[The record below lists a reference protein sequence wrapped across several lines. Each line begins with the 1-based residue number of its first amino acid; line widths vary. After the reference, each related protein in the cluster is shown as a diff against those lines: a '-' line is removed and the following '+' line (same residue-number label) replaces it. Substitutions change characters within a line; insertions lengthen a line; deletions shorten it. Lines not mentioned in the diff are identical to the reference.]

1 MTGAGSATAAYTL
14 ESEFGAGPATDP
26 TWIQPGIDVTIND
39 LTVEQ
44 ALERSRHPDTP
55 LPAVRVRVTSRV
67 GSVSSSL

>member
-1 MTGAGSATAAYTL
+1 MTGAGSATTAYTV
-14 ESEFGAGPATDP
+14 ETEFGAGPATDP

-55 LPAVRVRVTSRV
+55 LPAGSREGNFEV